1 MFVVSAILAKIQIK
15 MDKIKMNEDLGMIGQ
30 TMNLKLKTKDNKV
43 LSLAGFSKVGILGLV
58 EMKGLPQL
66 SSAWIKLKPNK
77 QKSRCWNPENAN
89 KSRSIKKFVEKNHQ
103 NEES

>member
-66 SSAWIKLKPNK
+66 SSA
-77 QKSRCWNPENAN
+77 
-89 KSRSIKKFVEKNHQ
+89 
-103 NEES
+103 